1 MRTRKSP
8 RATWINGAAG
18 QPALQAKRN
27 FNCTFNSVF
36 VTQHKMREGL
46 VRGYN
51 VGLLSG
57 DIEMDGAHQSGHRAA
72 EKRGKPQAT

>member
-1 MRTRKSP
+1 
-8 RATWINGAAG
+8 
-18 QPALQAKRN
+18 
-27 FNCTFNSVF
+27 
-36 VTQHKMREGL
+36 MREGL